1 LTQENLEASNIKD
14 SVFNMAL
21 EQFNTAADVLNLED
35 GMRKVLSACKRE
47 FTVNF
52 PVKMDN
58 GEIQVFTGH
67 RVQHNMT
74 RGPAKGGIRFHPD
87 VTLDEVKAL
96 ASWMTWKCA
105 VTNLPYGGA
114 KGGVTCNPKAMSSA
128 ELEKLTRRF
137 ATEISPLIGS
147 YSDIPAPDVNTDGQ
161 TMAWIM
167 DTISMH
173 KGFTDMGIVTGK
185 PIDIGGSLG
194 RTEATGRGVMITA
207 REAAKHIG
215 LNLNGA
221 TVVVQGFGNVGYW
234 AAYLLQ
240 ELGCKIIAASD
251 SVGAI
256 YRPSGVD
263 PTELLEQ
270 KNSTGSVS
278 GFADSDAISNAELL
292 ETSCDILVPAA
303 LEQQI
308 TGNNASR
315 INAKII
321 VEGANGPTT
330 PEADKILTDKGSLII
345 PDILANAGGVVVS
358 YFEWVQNLQRFFWTK
373 EEVNKRLDSILTG
386 SFNEVINTS
395 RQYKVDMRTAA
406 MVNAI
411 NRVATA
417 TNIRGIYP

>member
-1 LTQENLEASNIKD
+1 MIQENLDPSDMKS
-14 SVFNMAL
+14 SVFDMAV
-21 EQFNTAADVLNLED
+21 EQFNAAADVLNLEE
-35 GMRKVLSACKRE
+35 GMRQVLSSCKRE

-52 PVKMDN
+52 PVVMDN
-58 GEIQVFTGH
+58 GKVQVFTGH

-87 VTLDEVKAL
+87 VSLDEVKAL

-105 VTNLPYGGA
+105 VTNLPYGGG
-114 KGGVTCNPKAMSSA
+114 KGGVTCTPRSMSLG
-128 ELEKLTRRF
+128 EMERLTRRF

-161 TMAWIM
+161 TMAWMM

-173 KGFTDMGIVTGK
+173 KGFTEMGIVTGK

-234 AAYLLQ
+234 AAHLLQ

-251 SVGAI
+251 SGGAI
-256 YRPSGVD
+256 SRPSGLD
-263 PTELLEQ
+263 STELLKQ
-270 KNSTGSVS
+270 KNSTGTVS
-278 GFADSDAISNAELL
+278 GFANCDVITNEELL

-315 INAKII
+315 INTKII

-330 PEADKILTDKGSLII
+330 PEADKILTDKGTVII

-358 YFEWVQNLQRFFWTK
+358 YFEWVQNLQRFFWEK
-373 EEVNKRLDSILTG
+373 DVVDNSLDSILTR
-386 SFNEVINTS
+386 SFNEVFSTS
-395 RQYKVDMRTAA
+395 QQYKVDMRTAA

-411 NRVATA
+411 DRVATA

>member
-1 LTQENLEASNIKD
+1 MKD
-14 SVFNMAL
+14 SVFAMAV
-21 EQFNTAADVLNLED
+21 EQFNAAADVLNLEE
-35 GMRKVLSACKRE
+35 GMRQVLSSCKRE

-52 PVKMDN
+52 PVKMDS
-58 GEIQVFTGH
+58 GKIQVFTGH

-87 VTLDEVKAL
+87 VSLDEVKAL

-105 VTNLPYGGA
+105 VTNLPYGGG
-114 KGGVTCNPKAMSSA
+114 KGGVTCNPKSMSSG
-128 ELEKLTRRF
+128 EMERLTRRF

-173 KGFTDMGIVTGK
+173 KGFTEVGIVTGK
-185 PIDIGGSLG
+185 PIEIGGSLG
-194 RTEATGRGVMITA
+194 RTEATGRGVMITT

-234 AAYLLQ
+234 AAHLLQ

-251 SVGAI
+251 SGGAI
-256 YRPSGVD
+256 SRTSGLD
-263 PTELLEQ
+263 SNELLAQ

-278 GFADSDAISNAELL
+278 GFANCDVITNEELL

-315 INAKII
+315 ISAKII

-358 YFEWVQNLQRFFWTK
+358 YFEWVQNLQRFFWEK
-373 EEVNKRLDSILTG
+373 EAVDKSLDSILTR
-386 SFNEVINTS
+386 SFNEVFNTS
-395 RQYKVDMRTAA
+395 QHYNVDMRTAA

-411 NRVATA
+411 DRVATA

>member
-1 LTQENLEASNIKD
+1 MKS
-14 SVFNMAL
+14 SVFDMAV
-21 EQFNTAADVLNLED
+21 EQFNAAADVLNLEE
-35 GMRKVLSACKRE
+35 GMRQVLSNCKRE

-52 PVKMDN
+52 PVVMDN
-58 GEIQVFTGH
+58 GKVQVFTGH

-87 VTLDEVKAL
+87 VSLDEVKAL

-105 VTNLPYGGA
+105 VTNLPYGGG
-114 KGGVTCNPKAMSSA
+114 KGGVTCNPKSMSLG
-128 ELEKLTRRF
+128 EMERLTRRF

-173 KGFTDMGIVTGK
+173 KGFTEMGIVTGK

-215 LNLNGA
+215 LNLNGS
-221 TVVVQGFGNVGYW
+221 TVVVQGFGNVGFW

-240 ELGCKIIAASD
+240 ELGCKIIAVSD
-251 SVGAI
+251 SGGAI
-256 YRPSGVD
+256 TRPSGLD
-263 PTELLEQ
+263 STELLEQ

-278 GFADSDAISNAELL
+278 GFANCDVITNEELL

-330 PEADKILTDKGSLII
+330 PEADKILTDKGTVII

-358 YFEWVQNLQRFFWTK
+358 YFEWVQNLQRFFWEK
-373 EEVNKRLDSILTG
+373 DVVDNSLDSILTR
-386 SFNEVINTS
+386 SFNEVFNTS
-395 RQYKVDMRTAA
+395 QQYKVDMRTAA

-411 NRVATA
+411 DRVATA

>member
-1 LTQENLEASNIKD
+1 MKS
-14 SVFNMAL
+14 SVFDMAV
-21 EQFNTAADVLNLED
+21 EQFNAAADVLNLEE
-35 GMRKVLSACKRE
+35 GMRQVLSSCKRE

-52 PVKMDN
+52 PVVMDN
-58 GEIQVFTGH
+58 GKVQVFTGH

-87 VTLDEVKAL
+87 VSLDEVKAL

-105 VTNLPYGGA
+105 VTNLPYGGG
-114 KGGVTCNPKAMSSA
+114 KGGVTCNPKSMSLG
-128 ELEKLTRRF
+128 EMERLTRRF

-173 KGFTDMGIVTGK
+173 KGFTEMGIVTGK

-234 AAYLLQ
+234 AAHLLQ

-251 SVGAI
+251 SGGAI
-256 YRPSGVD
+256 SRPSGLD
-263 PTELLEQ
+263 STELLEQ
-270 KNSTGSVS
+270 KDSTGSVS
-278 GFADSDAISNAELL
+278 GFANCDVITNEELL

-330 PEADKILTDKGSLII
+330 PEADKILTDKGTVII

-358 YFEWVQNLQRFFWTK
+358 YFEWVQNLQRFFWEK
-373 EEVNKRLDSILTG
+373 DVVDNSLDSILTR
-386 SFNEVINTS
+386 SFNEVFSTS
-395 RQYKVDMRTAA
+395 QQYKVDMRTAA

-411 NRVATA
+411 DRVATA

>member
-1 LTQENLEASNIKD
+1 MKS
-14 SVFNMAL
+14 SVFDMAV
-21 EQFNTAADVLNLED
+21 EQFNAAADVLNLEE
-35 GMRKVLSACKRE
+35 GMRQVLSSCKRE

-52 PVKMDN
+52 PVVMDN
-58 GEIQVFTGH
+58 GKVQVFTGH

-87 VTLDEVKAL
+87 VSLDEVKAL

-105 VTNLPYGGA
+105 VTNLPYGGG
-114 KGGVTCNPKAMSSA
+114 KGGVTCNPKSMSLG
-128 ELEKLTRRF
+128 EMERLTRRF

-173 KGFTDMGIVTGK
+173 KGFTEMGIVTGK

-234 AAYLLQ
+234 AAHLLQ

-251 SVGAI
+251 SGGAI
-256 YRPSGVD
+256 SRPSGLD
-263 PTELLEQ
+263 STELLEQ
-270 KNSTGSVS
+270 KDSTGSVS
-278 GFADSDAISNAELL
+278 GFADCDVITNEELL

-330 PEADKILTDKGSLII
+330 PEADKILTDKGTVII

-358 YFEWVQNLQRFFWTK
+358 YFEWVQNLQRFFWEK
-373 EEVNKRLDSILTG
+373 DVVDNSLDSILTR
-386 SFNEVINTS
+386 SFNEVFSTS
-395 RQYKVDMRTAA
+395 QQYKVDMRTAA

-411 NRVATA
+411 DRVATA

>member
-1 LTQENLEASNIKD
+1 
-14 SVFNMAL
+14 M
-21 EQFNTAADVLNLED
+21 LNLEE
-35 GMRKVLSACKRE
+35 GMRQVLSNCKRE

-52 PVKMDN
+52 PVVMDN
-58 GEIQVFTGH
+58 GKVQVFTGH

-87 VTLDEVKAL
+87 VSLDEVKAL

-105 VTNLPYGGA
+105 VTNLPYGGG
-114 KGGVTCNPKAMSSA
+114 KGGVTCNPKSMSLG
-128 ELEKLTRRF
+128 EMERLTRRF

-173 KGFTDMGIVTGK
+173 KGFTEMGIVTGK

-215 LNLNGA
+215 LNLNGS
-221 TVVVQGFGNVGYW
+221 TVVVQGFGNVGLW

-240 ELGCKIIAASD
+240 ELGCKIIAVSD
-251 SVGAI
+251 SGGAI
-256 YRPSGVD
+256 TRPSGLD
-263 PTELLEQ
+263 STELLEQ

-278 GFADSDAISNAELL
+278 GFANCDVITNEELL

-330 PEADKILTDKGSLII
+330 PEADKILTDKGTVII

-358 YFEWVQNLQRFFWTK
+358 YFEWVQNLQRFFWEK
-373 EEVNKRLDSILTG
+373 DVVDNSLDSILTR
-386 SFNEVINTS
+386 SFNEVFNTS
-395 RQYKVDMRTAA
+395 QQYKVDMRTAA

-411 NRVATA
+411 DRVATA

>member
-1 LTQENLEASNIKD
+1 
-14 SVFNMAL
+14 
-21 EQFNTAADVLNLED
+21 
-35 GMRKVLSACKRE
+35 
-47 FTVNF
+47 
-52 PVKMDN
+52 
-58 GEIQVFTGH
+58 
-67 RVQHNMT
+67 
-74 RGPAKGGIRFHPD
+74 
-87 VTLDEVKAL
+87 
-96 ASWMTWKCA
+96 
-105 VTNLPYGGA
+105 
-114 KGGVTCNPKAMSSA
+114 
-128 ELEKLTRRF
+128 
-137 ATEISPLIGS
+137 
-147 YSDIPAPDVNTDGQ
+147 
-161 TMAWIM
+161 
-167 DTISMH
+167 MH
-173 KGFTDMGIVTGK
+173 KGFTEMGIVTGK

-234 AAYLLQ
+234 AAHLLQ

-251 SVGAI
+251 SGGAI
-256 YRPSGVD
+256 SRPSGLD
-263 PTELLEQ
+263 STELLEQ
-270 KNSTGSVS
+270 KDSTGSVS
-278 GFADSDAISNAELL
+278 GFADCDVITNEELL

-330 PEADKILTDKGSLII
+330 PEADKILTDKGTVII

-358 YFEWVQNLQRFFWTK
+358 YFEWVQNLQRFFWEK
-373 EEVNKRLDSILTG
+373 DVVDNSLDSILTR
-386 SFNEVINTS
+386 SFNEVFSTS
-395 RQYKVDMRTAA
+395 QQYKVDMRTAA

-411 NRVATA
+411 DRVATA